1 MFDGAI
7 VRRPNGQGIVSQL
20 SQALEIEVAA
30 LHTVRKRANGCA
42 MTPRERALID
52 RHMSRLLRLLA
63 PRIRHF
69 TRGYGLLDAV
79 DDAYQACA
87 IGVMRAVE
95 MYDPAKASF
104 TTLVNWQLR
113 GELQGLRHRLRPD
126 RRESARAV
134 GARTVSLEALQA
146 ERGFVESSME
156 DAQALERAEALAA
169 EVLARRACGRL
180 LDEHLGEARLQALYH
195 AERRNAARDG
205 DCIKP
210 GTINPTVIGKID
222 ARLTHEREI
231 ALLHLLGGDDRD
243 GNDDGLTSE
252 QRRQIAR
259 RTIRALGQ
267 RARGNPRFDPDAEP
281 DTAPTRH

>member
-1 MFDGAI
+1 M
-7 VRRPNGQGIVSQL
+7 SQL

-30 LHTVRKRANGCA
+30 LHIVRKRAEGRA
-42 MTPRERALID
+42 MTARERALID

-79 DDAYQACA
+79 EDAYQACA
-87 IGVMRAVE
+87 IGVLRAVE

-104 TTLVNWQLR
+104 TTLVHWQLR
-113 GELQGLRHRLRPD
+113 GELQGLRLRLRPD

-134 GARTVSLEALQA
+134 GARTVSLEGLQA
-146 ERGFVESSME
+146 ERGVAESWLE
-156 DAQALERAEALAA
+156 DAHALERAEALAA

-180 LDEHLGEARLQALYH
+180 LDEHLGEARLHALYQ
-195 AERRNAARDG
+195 AERRNTSRDG
-205 DCIKP
+205 ACIKP
-210 GTINPTVIGKID
+210 GTINPTVIGEID
-222 ARLTHEREI
+222 ARLANERDI
-231 ALLHLLGGDDRD
+231 ALFHLLGGDDQ
-243 GNDDGLTSE
+243 GISNGGLTSE

-259 RTIRALGQ
+259 RTIRALSH

-281 DTAPTRH
+281 DTALTRH